1 MSRIPRDARFLFV
14 LLWTIADDEGRLL
27 AEPSELADLL
37 FAPDQD
43 APMFMVHWLDELER
57 EGCIERYQVDGR
69 SYLRIVK
76 WRDYQKID
84 HPTASLLPPSPNE
97 RPTER
102 LVDSR
107 IRERSRKIRRD
118 ARKTLEQ
125 RALLLLSRSLAEKN
139 HDEENR
145 NATPD
150 HSEKGVLN
158 DLLRLQ
164 QASEACGE
172 LATALRTV
180 DFRGRHLGMWGG
192 KGKKTGRPR
201 SPPLSEIVP

>member
-43 APMFMVHWLDELER
+43 APMFMAHWLDELER
-57 EGCIERYQVDGR
+57 ERCIERYEVEGKAC
-69 SYLRIVK
+69 LRIVK

-84 HPTASLLPPSPNE
+84 HPTESLLPPSPNE

-107 IRERSRKIRRD
+107 IRERSRKIRGE

-125 RALLLLSRSLAEKN
+125 QALLMLSRMVDEKN
-139 HDEENR
+139 RTADS
-145 NATPD
+145 PD
-150 HSEKGVLN
+150 PSEKGVLS
-158 DLLRLQ
+158 DLHRLQ
-164 QASEACGE
+164 LASEACGE

-192 KGKKTGRPR
+192 KGKKTDKPR
-201 SPPLSEIVP
+201 SPPLSEIVR

>member
-1 MSRIPRDARFLFV
+1 MSRIARDARFLFV

-27 AEPSELADLL
+27 AEPSELAELL

-57 EGCIERYQVDGR
+57 EGCIERYEVDGR
-69 SYLRIVK
+69 AYLRIVK
-76 WRDYQKID
+76 WRHYQKID

-97 RPTER
+97 RPD
-102 LVDSR
+102 DSR
-107 IRERSRKIRRD
+107 IRERSRKVRRD

-125 RALLLLSRSLAEKN
+125 QALLLLSRKLDEKN
-139 HDEENR
+139 Q
-145 NATPD
+145 NAAPD
-150 HSEKGVLN
+150 HSEKGVLS

-164 QASEACGE
+164 QASEACG
-172 LATALRTV
+172 LATALRTI

-192 KGKKTGRPR
+192 KGKKTDRPR

>member
-57 EGCIERYQVDGR
+57 ERCIERYEVDGR
-69 SYLRIVK
+69 AYLRIVK

-84 HPTASLLPPSPNE
+84 HPTDSLLPPSPNE
-97 RPTER
+97 RPGN
-102 LVDSR
+102 SR
-107 IRERSRKIRRD
+107 IRERSRKIRGE

-125 RALLLLSRSLAEKN
+125 QALLMLSRMVDEKSGT
-139 HDEENR
+139 
-145 NATPD
+145 AAPPD
-150 HSEKGVLN
+150 HSEKGVLG
-158 DLLRLQ
+158 DLHRLQ
-164 QASEACGE
+164 LASEACGE

-192 KGKKTGRPR
+192 KGKKTDKPR
-201 SPPLSEIVP
+201 SPPLSEIVR

>member
-14 LLWTIADDEGRLL
+14 LLWTIADDEGRLV
-27 AEPSELADLL
+27 AEPVELADLL

-69 SYLRIVK
+69 AYLRIVK

-107 IRERSRKIRRD
+107 IRERSRKIRSE

-125 RALLLLSRSLAEKN
+125 QALLMLSRKLDEKN
-139 HDEENR
+139 QTADP
-145 NATPD
+145 PD
-150 HSEKGVLN
+150 HSEQGVLS

-164 QASEACGE
+164 LASEACGE

-192 KGKKTGRPR
+192 KGKKNDRPR

>member
-43 APMFMVHWLDELER
+43 APMFMAHWLDELER
-57 EGCIERYQVDGR
+57 ERCIERYQVEGKA
-69 SYLRIVK
+69 YLRIVK

-84 HPTASLLPPSPNE
+84 HPTESLLPPSPNE
-97 RPTER
+97 RP
-102 LVDSR
+102 DNSR
-107 IRERSRKIRRD
+107 IRESSRKIRGE

-125 RALLLLSRSLAEKN
+125 QALLMLSRMVDEKN
-139 HDEENR
+139 RTTD
-145 NATPD
+145 TPD
-150 HSEKGVLN
+150 HSEKGVLS
-158 DLLRLQ
+158 DLIRLQ

-192 KGKKTGRPR
+192 KGKKNDRPR

>member
-27 AEPSELADLL
+27 AEPVELADLL

-69 SYLRIVK
+69 SYLRIMK

-107 IRERSRKIRRD
+107 IRERSRKIRGE

-125 RALLLLSRSLAEKN
+125 QALLLLSRTLDKKN
-139 HDEENR
+139 RTADP
-145 NATPD
+145 PD
-150 HSEKGVLN
+150 HSEKGVLS

-164 QASEACGE
+164 LASEACGE

-192 KGKKTGRPR
+192 KGKKTDRPR

>member
-1 MSRIPRDARFLFV
+1 MLRIPRDARFLFV

-27 AEPSELADLL
+27 AEPVELADLL

-97 RPTER
+97 RPA
-102 LVDSR
+102 DSR
-107 IRERSRKIRRD
+107 IRERSRKIRGE
-118 ARKTLEQ
+118 ARTTLEQ
-125 RALLLLSRSLAEKN
+125 RALLLLSRNLAEKN
-139 HDEENR
+139 QDEKSR
-145 NATPD
+145 DAAPD

-192 KGKKTGRPR
+192 KGKKNDRPR
-201 SPPLSEIVP
+201 SPPLSEIVR